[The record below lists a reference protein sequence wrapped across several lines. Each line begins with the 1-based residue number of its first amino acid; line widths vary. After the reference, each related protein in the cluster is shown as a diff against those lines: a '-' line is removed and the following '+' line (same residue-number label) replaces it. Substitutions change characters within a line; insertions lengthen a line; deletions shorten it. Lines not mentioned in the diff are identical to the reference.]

1 MSPEHMT
8 KWRSSGLG
16 LLVACLS
23 VPLLFSGQPKHAPSN
38 PRLAAEIDKIFLADL
53 NGETPSDAVHAR
65 VRQTFAKYGV
75 PSQKMVGEEAAEEY
89 IALLGGEPLTFV
101 ESVLPKVERAA
112 AAGDISE
119 NSYIYLRTQTHQKEI
134 REKFNGS
141 AANPALR
148 NKIERL
154 FKTDQAVRPVGKPWD
169 LKKLQAT
176 DRADGETAHAIF
188 AKYGLPTFAL
198 VGPEAAQE
206 FDDVVQHQ
214 PLAFQKQ
221 VLPQM
226 KADLAAGQVSAQS
239 YAMLLDRV
247 ESSSGQPQTY
257 GENFVCTPDGK
268 MKPSPIAD
276 PEQVDRRRADIGL
289 VPLSLYAKLLGEMYM
304 NGLCEQVAAANRKA
318 GHGPPTPQ

>member
-23 VPLLFSGQPKHAPSN
+23 VPLLFSGQPKQTPSN

-75 PSQKMVGEEAAEEY
+75 PSQKMVGKGAAEEY
-89 IALLGGEPLTFV
+89 IALLGDEPLTFV

-154 FKTDQAVRPVGKPWD
+154 FRLIRQCVP
-169 LKKLQAT
+169 
-176 DRADGETAHAIF
+176 
-188 AKYGLPTFAL
+188 
-198 VGPEAAQE
+198 
-206 FDDVVQHQ
+206 
-214 PLAFQKQ
+214 
-221 VLPQM
+221 
-226 KADLAAGQVSAQS
+226 S
-239 YAMLLDRV
+239 
-247 ESSSGQPQTY
+247 ESSGTLRSY
-257 GENFVCTPDGK
+257 
-268 MKPSPIAD
+268 
-276 PEQVDRRRADIGL
+276 RRRTERTARQRMLFSPSTGSPHSPWL
-289 VPLSLYAKLLGEMYM
+289 GPRLRKSSMMSFSTSRLLSR
-304 NGLCEQVAAANRKA
+304 NRCCLK
-318 GHGPPTPQ
+318 